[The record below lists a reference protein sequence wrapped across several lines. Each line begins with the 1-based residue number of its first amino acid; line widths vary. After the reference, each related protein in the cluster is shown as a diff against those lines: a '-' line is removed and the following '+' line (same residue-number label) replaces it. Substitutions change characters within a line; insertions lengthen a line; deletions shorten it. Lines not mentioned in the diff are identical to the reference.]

1 MKYTILLNVRL
12 TAIILLF
19 IFGLGYLFIGGFYY
33 MSVLFI
39 TSSFGGYSI
48 MNIFSLFNK
57 NQFMVL
63 FSKQLIVFMGLLCAV
78 LLFLYAYFTSK
89 LTNVIILPIVVL
101 FTISIIAI
109 VARKFVMSKNT

>member
-12 TAIILLF
+12 IAIILLF
-19 IFGLGYLFIGGFYY
+19 IFGLGYLFIGGFNY

-39 TSSFGGYSI
+39 TSSFGGYSL

-57 NQFMVL
+57 NQFMFL
-63 FSKQLIVFMGLLCAV
+63 FSKQLIVLMGLLCAV

-89 LTNVIILPIVVL
+89 LTNVMIPPIVVL

-109 VARKFVMSKNT
+109 VARKFVMNKK